1 MHLTV
6 GDILALEGLSALRLC
21 AGKHALH
28 LPVRWYYVAENEG
41 IAEWIMGG
49 ELIFVTGV
57 NHPRSEKNL
66 TRLLH
71 EGKSRGIAGMVIL
84 T

>member
-41 IAEWIMGG
+41 IAEWIAVG
-49 ELIFVTGV
+49 
-57 NHPRSEKNL
+57 N
-66 TRLLH
+66 
-71 EGKSRGIAGMVIL
+71 
-84 T
+84 